1 MGIGMVWVTVLTL
14 ALSSSIDNFGVGI
27 SYGIR
32 GIRLSFLSNFIIS
45 VIAFVFSE
53 VGIVSGQYLS
63 HVLPGMLSNL
73 IGALF
78 LIVIGL
84 RIVLLTIPK
93 KKKKAPPEEAPEAL
107 TVVTASSDKNA
118 NYKDYLS
125 QPEQA
130 DLDHSGDI
138 GFFEAIVLGIAVSI
152 NSLTNGIGA
161 GLIGLSPFAISLSAA
176 IFSFLALWWG
186 CLVGKK
192 VAGIRIGS
200 WTLGQFSTVLS
211 GVILLLVGFHA
222 IYTR

>member
-1 MGIGMVWVTVLTL
+1 MGIGMAWVTVLTL

-32 GIRLSFLSNFIIS
+32 GIRLSFLSNLIIA
-45 VIAFVFSE
+45 VIAFVFSY

-63 HVLPGMLSNL
+63 HVLPGMLSNV

-93 KKKKAPPEEAPEAL
+93 KKKDLKADAEQADAI
-107 TVVTASSDKNA
+107 VIVTQEKNSK
-118 NYKDYLS
+118 YKDYLS
-125 QPEQA
+125 EPEQA

-138 GFFEAIVLGIAVSI
+138 SFFEAIVLGIAVSI

-161 GLIGLSPFAISLSAA
+161 GLIGLSPLEISLASAL
-176 IFSFLALWWG
+176 FSFLALWWG
-186 CLVGKK
+186 GLLGKK
-192 VAGIRIGS
+192 VASVRIGS

-222 IYTR
+222 IYAR

>member
-1 MGIGMVWVTVLTL
+1 MGIGMAWVTVLTL

-32 GIRLSFLSNFIIS
+32 GIRLSFLSNLIIAL
-45 VIAFVFSE
+45 IAFVFSY

-63 HVLPGMLSNL
+63 HVLPGMLSNVV
-73 IGALF
+73 GALF

-93 KKKKAPPEEAPEAL
+93 KKKNLPTEEE
-107 TVVTASSDKNA
+107 KNSK
-118 NYKDYLS
+118 YKDYLS
-125 QPEQA
+125 EPEQA

-161 GLIGLSPFAISLSAA
+161 GLIGLSPLEISFASA

-186 CLVGKK
+186 GLVGKQ

-222 IYTR
+222 IYAR